1 MDINRIAGKIAVI
14 LEDKKARDIEIL
26 DIKGKTVLAD
36 YFVICSGSSETH
48 IRTLCDEVEERLEEE
63 GLACLHKEG
72 YGTARWILMDYGDIV
87 VHIFHKD
94 EREFYN
100 IERLWSDSVMK
111 HRDTPVK

>member
-1 MDINRIAGKIAVI
+1 LDINKTAGKIAVI

-48 IRTLCDEVEERLEEE
+48 IRTLCDEVEEKLEEE

>member
-1 MDINRIAGKIAVI
+1 MDINKTAGKIAVI

-48 IRTLCDEVEERLEEE
+48 IRTLCDEVEEKLEEE